1 MPGAPKAVTP
11 RAAFPVSAPRSE
23 RIPLGRH
30 SKPSRIRL
38 PHGAPI
44 AAAPTLATVVAAFF
58 MSQQMPANA
67 AVAEVTPNPNH
78 SASLDAVYS
87 PDASSATGATSLSS
101 SQLMLATRTVMMS
114 DMQRAYQAAW
124 HEKQEKAS
132 TSLPRWYTVQ
142 PGDSLSSIAQHFYD
156 NSAAWPVLYWH
167 NHSRIHW
174 ANDITA
180 GQVLRIP
187 AEPAEIPAAPSQLGP
202 SVPTVTTHHAARH
215 ASSAP
220 VVAQSTPTQQAPDPV
235 PVTTTTSGSLG
246 VIPGGAFGECV
257 VQRESGGNP
266 QVMNSSGHY
275 GLFQFSFSTW
285 VGYGGNPNDF
295 GHASVAEQEQVFATA
310 LASPG
315 GENNWAPYDGC

>member
-1 MPGAPKAVTP
+1 
-11 RAAFPVSAPRSE
+11 
-23 RIPLGRH
+23 
-30 SKPSRIRL
+30 
-38 PHGAPI
+38 
-44 AAAPTLATVVAAFF
+44 
-58 MSQQMPANA
+58 MSQQMPASA
-67 AVAEVTPNPNH
+67 AVADAAPNH

-87 PDASSATGATSLSS
+87 PDASTASGATSISS

-114 DMQRAYQAAW
+114 DMQRAWQAAW
-124 HEKQEKAS
+124 QEKQEKAS

-142 PGDSLSSIAQHFYD
+142 SGDSLSSIAQRFYH
-156 NSAAWPVLYWH
+156 NSAAWPVLYWR
-167 NHSRIHW
+167 NHDHIRW
-174 ANDITA
+174 ADDITA

-187 AEPAEIPAAPSQLGP
+187 REPAEIPSAPTQLDAP
-202 SVPTVTTHHAARH
+202 APAVPTTHPARH

-220 VVAQSTPTQQAPDPV
+220 VVAQSAPTQQAPDPA

-246 VIPGGAFGECV
+246 VVPGGAFGACV
-257 VQRESGGNP
+257 VERESGGNP